1 MGNTFSVNM
10 EKVDE
15 LRLKK
20 FWTNSELGRKA
31 HLTQGTIYSLKAKR
45 RNASMLTVKKLAAAL
60 DVSPAEIIEK

>member
-1 MGNTFSVNM
+1 MRDTFSVNM

-45 RNASMLTVKKLAAAL
+45 RNASMRTVKKLAAAL

>member
-1 MGNTFSVNM
+1 MGDAFRVNM

-31 HLTQGTIYSLKAKR
+31 HLTQATIYSLKAKR
-45 RNASMLTVKKLAAAL
+45 RNASMLTVRKLAAAL
-60 DVSPAEIIEK
+60 EVSPAEIIEK

>member
-1 MGNTFSVNM
+1 MDTFSVNM

-20 FWTNSELGRKA
+20 FWTNSELERKA
-31 HLTQGTIYSLKAKR
+31 HLTQATIYSLKAKR
-45 RNASMLTVKKLAAAL
+45 RNACILTVRKLAAAL

>member
-31 HLTQGTIYSLKAKR
+31 HLTQATIYSLKAKR
-45 RNASMLTVKKLAAAL
+45 RNASMLTVRKLAAAL
-60 DVSPAEIIEK
+60 DVSPAKIIEK

>member
-1 MGNTFSVNM
+1 MRDTFSVNM

-20 FWTNSELGRKA
+20 FWTYSELGIKA
-31 HLTQGTIYSLKAKR
+31 HLTHGTIYSLKAKR

>member
-1 MGNTFSVNM
+1 MRDTFSVNM

-20 FWTNSELGRKA
+20 FWTYSELGIKA
-31 HLTQGTIYSLKAKR
+31 HLTQGTIYSLKTKR
-45 RNASMLTVKKLAAAL
+45 RNASMPTVKKLAAAL

>member
-20 FWTNSELGRKA
+20 FWTNSQLGRQA
-31 HLTQGTIYSLKAKR
+31 HLTQATICSLKAKR

-60 DVSPAEIIEK
+60 GVSPAEIIEK